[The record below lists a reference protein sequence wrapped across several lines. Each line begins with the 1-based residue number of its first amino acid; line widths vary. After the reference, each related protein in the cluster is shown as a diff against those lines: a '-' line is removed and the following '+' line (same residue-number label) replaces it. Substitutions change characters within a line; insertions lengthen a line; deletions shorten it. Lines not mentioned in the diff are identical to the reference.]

1 LDGRYLMTN
10 VININRHRK
19 PRPSWEHK
27 LERFLDEAAD
37 CIADRIVADVR
48 DVSPETYDKW

>member
-1 LDGRYLMTN
+1 MTN
-10 VININRHRK
+10 VIDINRHRK

-27 LERFLDEAAD
+27 LERFLDEAAE
-37 CIADRIVADVR
+37 CIADRIVADVG